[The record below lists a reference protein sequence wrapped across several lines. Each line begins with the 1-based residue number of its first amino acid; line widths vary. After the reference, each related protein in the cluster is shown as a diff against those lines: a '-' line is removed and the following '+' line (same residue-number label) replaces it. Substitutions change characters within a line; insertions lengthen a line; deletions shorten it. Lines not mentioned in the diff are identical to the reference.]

1 MMMDIVDKI
10 NIEKDANTLSS
21 KSESILNVFKQT
33 VLGLSQ
39 INDEVYENISA
50 EEEKIRLAQEEKE
63 KLEKLA
69 ADNTRIIDNMKNIIS

>member
-1 MMMDIVDKI
+1 MFKKKI
-10 NIEKDANTLSS
+10 NIKKDANTLSS

-39 INDEVYENISA
+39 VNDEVYENISA

-69 ADNTRIIDNMKNIIS
+69 ADNTRIINNMKNIIS